1 MESPSNRNI
10 EERCLGGEFQGAL
23 PGASPITKQYST
35 GTLARDQFSNHT
47 ESGIPRGAVSVPGL
61 LHTSMGIYGTVRY
74 ACREA
79 LALRNQ
85 DKLIRILADNQGM
98 KRMVPIRISFLL
110 SAIVLIPGYGALSGQ
125 TVDETPQVLSLN
137 DCLRIAMEKNHSR
150 PASQFAVAMAEAQH
164 RQALAGYWPQINAK
178 GGLEEMSSS
187 PNFMYPA
194 SAMEIPAQS
203 ITVPGGT
210 ATVTIPAN
218 AFGPGF
224 PPVAVQMPVS
234 FPGQTVNTNAQIFP
248 IPAQDV
254 KLMSPLTESVS
265 GDFKWLLF
273 DGGMRK
279 GYSEQSLGAVNVAKA
294 EVRRTD
300 MELTENVIR
309 LYYGA
314 VLARQL
320 HQLGKDTLERME
332 ATLTMTE
339 SIYKDGSGTVNK
351 TDYLDNKVMTETVR
365 SLVAPLEANE
375 ASAEAALAYTIGL
388 SWKSTVIPKDEQI
401 PFQPYAG
408 NLDELVSTAYEFN
421 PDWAEIDAGLKA
433 FEGERATAA
442 SGYFPKIGLK
452 GELHK
457 RWNSYDGGL
466 STSNNKDGWSVDLGV
481 EIPIFDGFLT
491 RERVAEARAKI
502 NQLKE
507 KKLLLAEGLGLQL
520 RSMFQDL
527 GASEKV
533 VQATQDAADLGQG

>member
-1 MESPSNRNI
+1 MI
-10 EERCLGGEFQGAL
+10 
-23 PGASPITKQYST
+23 
-35 GTLARDQFSNHT
+35 
-47 ESGIPRGAVSVPGL
+47 
-61 LHTSMGIYGTVRY
+61 
-74 ACREA
+74 
-79 LALRNQ
+79 
-85 DKLIRILADNQGM
+85 
-98 KRMVPIRISFLL
+98 PIRISFLL
-110 SAIVLIPGYGALSGQ
+110 SAIVLIPGSSAVSGQ
-125 TVDETPQVLSLN
+125 TADETPQVLSLS

-164 RQALAGYWPQINAK
+164 RQALAAYWPQINAK
-178 GGLEEMSSS
+178 AGLDEMSSS
-187 PNFMYPA
+187 PNFIYPA

-203 ITVPGGT
+203 VTIPGGT

-234 FPGQTVNTNAQIFP
+234 FPGQTVNTNAQMFP

-254 KLMSPLTESVS
+254 KLMSPMTESVS

-294 EVRRTD
+294 EARRTD
-300 MELTENVIR
+300 LELTENVIR

-320 HQLGKDTLERME
+320 HQLGKDTLDRME

-339 SIYKDGSGTVNK
+339 SIYKDGSGTINK
-351 TDYLDNKVMTETVR
+351 TDYLDNKVVTETVR
-365 SLVAPLEANE
+365 SIVAPLEANE
-375 ASAEAALAYTIGL
+375 ESAEAALAYTIGL
-388 SWKSTVIPKDEQI
+388 SWKSTVVPRDEQI

-408 NLDELVSTAYEFN
+408 SLDELVATAYEFN

-433 FEGERATAA
+433 FEGERTTAA

-452 GELHK
+452 GELHR
-457 RWNSYDGGL
+457 RWNNYDGGL
-466 STSNNKDGWSVDLGV
+466 STSNNKNGWSVDLGV

-502 NQLKE
+502 GRLKE

-527 GASEKV
+527 EASEKV
-533 VQATQDAADLGQG
+533 VQATQDAAASAKDDSELTLRGYQTGLVATEKVIRAQLQEALITAAHDKAVYDHRALQARIDLVVGKSVRAELSLGH